1 MSVTPTIAREFRMA
15 ADNKTLQDE
24 IIKRFVASEASW
36 LEDEMKL
43 IDEQVVRYRAKLLG
57 IRDAFTTAQDS
68 YISEIEGISN
78 KATETFRKVDGF
90 THELNQKIERS
101 ASEIRQVATAL
112 DNMDVAKLERL
123 MVVIDKFNAMS
134 PEDKAIITLLLNK

>member
-1 MSVTPTIAREFRMA
+1 MSVTPTIAREFRLA

-24 IIKRFVASEASW
+24 IIKKFVTSEASW
-36 LEDEMKL
+36 LEDEMRL

-68 YISEIEGISN
+68 YISEIEAISN

-101 ASEIRQVATAL
+101 ASEIRRVATAL

-123 MVVIDKFNAMS
+123 MAAIDKFNAMS
-134 PEDKAIITLLLNK
+134 GDEKAIVTLLLGK